1 MCENCLKRLPFFHF
15 VWMFIGH
22 AFWTIQHSFIPTPN
36 GAICLFSYFIWMP
49 FVELVIFI
57 INEAW
62 FINQKISKT

>member
-1 MCENCLKRLPFFHF
+1 
-15 VWMFIGH
+15 MFIGH